1 MRTSSIDFAR
11 RASGVG
17 ALALAAFTAAP
28 AFAQEAAEAAAE
40 AAAPVMDKGDVA
52 WMMTA
57 SLLVLFMTMPGLAL
71 FYGGL
76 VRAKNALS
84 VLMQCT
90 MIAAVVMVVWVLW
103 GYSFAFG
110 GGTNPFWGGFGKA

>member
-1 MRTSSIDFAR
+1 M
-11 RASGVG
+11 
-17 ALALAAFTAAP
+17 AAFTAAP

-84 VLMQCT
+84 ILMQCT
-90 MIAAVVMVVWVLW
+90 MIAAVVMVVWVR
-103 GYSFAFG
+103 G
-110 GGTNPFWGGFGKA
+110 GVGVGVGVVVCGEVMGGLALVF